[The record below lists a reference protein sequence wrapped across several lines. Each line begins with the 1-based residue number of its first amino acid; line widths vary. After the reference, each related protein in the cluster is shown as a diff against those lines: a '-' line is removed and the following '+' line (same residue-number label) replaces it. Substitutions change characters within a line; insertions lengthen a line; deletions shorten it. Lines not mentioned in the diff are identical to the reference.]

1 MTIINSVCFSYQS
14 APPGLYFVLNILT
27 EKRFTSLFLRVT
39 MATGIRSRKV
49 GFVMN
54 VLDTVGKTPLVQLSM
69 GGGRIFAKLE
79 KNNPAA
85 SIKDRVAYHM
95 IEDAVNRGALT
106 PGMKIVEPTSGNTGI
121 ALALVGKQ
129 LGYDVAI
136 VMPASMSDERKALI
150 RSFGAELILI
160 EEGGMQGAVDKA
172 KEMASTGE
180 YFMPDQFNNPANPRI
195 HELTTG
201 PEILSALEDDVA
213 VFVAGIGTG
222 GTVTGVGRAIKAKN
236 PEATIVGVEPAE
248 SPLIT
253 EKKAGTHKIQG
264 IGANFIPGN
273 YDPEVVDEVI
283 TVEGDEAIAMAKRL
297 SEQEGLSVGISSGA
311 NVAAAMK
318 LAERFEGNIVTVLP
332 DAAERYMSTELF

>member
-1 MTIINSVCFSYQS
+1 
-14 APPGLYFVLNILT
+14 
-27 EKRFTSLFLRVT
+27 
-39 MATGIRSRKV
+39 MAEGIRSRKV

-54 VLDTVGKTPLVQLSM
+54 ILDTVGKTPLVQLSM
-69 GGGRIFAKLE
+69 GGGRIYAKLE

-129 LGYDVAI
+129 LGYEVAI

-172 KEMASTGE
+172 KEMAATGE
-180 YFMPDQFNNPANPRI
+180 YFLPDQFNNPANPRI

-201 PEILSALEDDVA
+201 PEILSALDGDVA

-222 GTVTGVGRAIKAKN
+222 GTVTGVGRALKAEN
-236 PEATIVGVEPAE
+236 PDAYIVGVEPAE

-253 EKKAGTHKIQG
+253 ENKASAHKIQG

-273 YDPEVVDEVI
+273 YDPEVVNEVI
-283 TVEGDEAIAMAKRL
+283 TVKGDEAIAMAKRL
-297 SEQEGLSVGISSGA
+297 SAEEGLSVGISSGA
-311 NVAAAMK
+311 NVAAAMT
-318 LAERFEGNIVTVLP
+318 LSERFKGNIVTVLP

>member
-1 MTIINSVCFSYQS
+1 M
-14 APPGLYFVLNILT
+14 NI
-27 EKRFTSLFLRVT
+27 
-39 MATGIRSRKV
+39 
-49 GFVMN
+49 
-54 VLDTVGKTPLVQLSM
+54 LDTVGKTPLVQLSM

-85 SIKDRVAYHM
+85 SIKDRVAYNM
-95 IEDAVNRGALT
+95 IEEAVANGDLK

-121 ALALVGKQ
+121 ALAMVGKQ
-129 LGYDVAI
+129 MSYEVAI

-160 EEGGMQGAVDKA
+160 QEGGMQGAVDKA
-172 KEMASTGE
+172 KEMAATGE

-201 PEILSALEDDVA
+201 PEILSALDGDVSF
-213 VFVAGIGTG
+213 FVAGIVTG
-222 GTVTGVGRAIKAKN
+222 GTVTGVGRALKAKN
-236 PEATIVGVEPAE
+236 PEAYVVGVEPAE

-253 EKKAGTHKIQG
+253 ENRADDHKIQG

-283 TVEGDEAIAMAKRL
+283 TIKGDDAIAMAKKL
-297 SEQEGLSVGISSGA
+297 SAEEGLSVGISSGA
-311 NVAAAMK
+311 NVLAALK

>member
-1 MTIINSVCFSYQS
+1 MEE
-14 APPGLYFVLNILT
+14 A
-27 EKRFTSLFLRVT
+27 
-39 MATGIRSRKV
+39 
-49 GFVMN
+49 
-54 VLDTVGKTPLVQLSM
+54 
-69 GGGRIFAKLE
+69 
-79 KNNPAA
+79 
-85 SIKDRVAYHM
+85 VA
-95 IEDAVNRGALT
+95 RGDLK

-121 ALALVGKQ
+121 ALAMVGKQ
-129 LGYDVAI
+129 MGYEVAI

-172 KEMASTGE
+172 KEMEATGE
-180 YFMPDQFNNPANPRI
+180 YFMPDQFNNPANPRV

-201 PEILSALEDDVA
+201 PEILSALEGDVS

-222 GTVTGVGRAIKAKN
+222 GTVTGVGRALKAKN
-236 PEATIVGVEPAE
+236 PEAYIVGIEPAE

-253 EKKAGTHKIQG
+253 EKKAGPHKIQG

-273 YDPEVVDEVI
+273 YDPEVVDEVM
-283 TVEGDEAIAMAKRL
+283 TVAGDEAIAMAKKL
-297 SEQEGLSVGISSGA
+297 SAEEGLSVGISSGA
-311 NVAAAMK
+311 NVLAALK

>member
-1 MTIINSVCFSYQS
+1 M
-14 APPGLYFVLNILT
+14 NI
-27 EKRFTSLFLRVT
+27 
-39 MATGIRSRKV
+39 
-49 GFVMN
+49 
-54 VLDTVGKTPLVQLSM
+54 LDTVGKTPLVQLSM

-85 SIKDRVAYHM
+85 SIKDRVAYNM
-95 IEDAVNRGALT
+95 IEEAVANGDLK

-121 ALALVGKQ
+121 ALAMVGKQ
-129 LGYDVAI
+129 MSYEVAI

-160 EEGGMQGAVDKA
+160 QEGGMQGAVDKA
-172 KEMASTGE
+172 KEMAATGE

-201 PEILSALEDDVA
+201 PEILSALDGDVS

-222 GTVTGVGRAIKAKN
+222 GTVTGVGRALKAKN
-236 PEATIVGVEPAE
+236 PEAYVVGVEPAE

-253 EKKAGTHKIQG
+253 ENRADDHKIQG

-283 TVEGDEAIAMAKRL
+283 TIKGDDAIAMAKKL
-297 SEQEGLSVGISSGA
+297 SAEEGLSVGISSGA
-311 NVAAAMK
+311 NVLAALK

>member
-1 MTIINSVCFSYQS
+1 
-14 APPGLYFVLNILT
+14 
-27 EKRFTSLFLRVT
+27 
-39 MATGIRSRKV
+39 
-49 GFVMN
+49 MN

-85 SIKDRVAYHM
+85 SIKDRVAYGM
-95 IEDAVNRGALT
+95 IEDAAARGALK

-121 ALALVGKQ
+121 ALAMVGKQ
-129 LGYDVAI
+129 MGYEVAI

-150 RSFGAELILI
+150 HSFGAELILI
-160 EEGGMQGAVDKA
+160 EEGGMQGAVDRA
-172 KEMASTGE
+172 NEMAATGE

-201 PEILSALEDDVA
+201 PEILSALDGDVS

-222 GTVTGVGRAIKAKN
+222 GTVTGVGRALKAKN
-236 PEATIVGVEPAE
+236 PDTYIVGVEPAE

-253 EKKAGTHKIQG
+253 ENRADTHKIQG

-273 YDPEVVDEVI
+273 YDPEVVDEVM
-283 TVEGDEAIAMAKRL
+283 TVKGDDAIAMAKRL
-297 SEQEGLSVGISSGA
+297 SAEEGLSVGISSGA
-311 NVAAAMK
+311 NVLAAVK

>member
-1 MTIINSVCFSYQS
+1 
-14 APPGLYFVLNILT
+14 
-27 EKRFTSLFLRVT
+27 
-39 MATGIRSRKV
+39 
-49 GFVMN
+49 MN

-69 GGGRIFAKLE
+69 GDGRIFAKLE

-85 SIKDRVAYHM
+85 SIKDRVAYGM
-95 IEDAVNRGALT
+95 IEDAAARGALK

-121 ALALVGKQ
+121 ALAMVGKQ
-129 LGYDVAI
+129 MGYEVAI

-172 KEMASTGE
+172 NEMAATGE
-180 YFMPDQFNNPANPRI
+180 YFMPDQFNTPANPRI

-201 PEILSALEDDVA
+201 PEILSALDDDVS

-222 GTVTGVGRAIKAKN
+222 GTVTGVGRALKAKN
-236 PEATIVGVEPAE
+236 PDTYIVGVEPAE

-253 EKKAGTHKIQG
+253 ENRSDAHKIQG

-283 TVEGDEAIAMAKRL
+283 TVKGDDAIAMAKKL
-297 SEQEGLSVGISSGA
+297 SAEEGLSVGISSGA
-311 NVAAAMK
+311 NVLAAVK

>member
-1 MTIINSVCFSYQS
+1 M
-14 APPGLYFVLNILT
+14 NI
-27 EKRFTSLFLRVT
+27 
-39 MATGIRSRKV
+39 
-49 GFVMN
+49 
-54 VLDTVGKTPLVQLSM
+54 LDTVGKTPLVQLSM

-85 SIKDRVAYHM
+85 SIKDRVAYNM
-95 IEDAVNRGALT
+95 IEEAVARGDLK

-121 ALALVGKQ
+121 ALAMVGKQ
-129 LGYDVAI
+129 MGYEVAI

-160 EEGGMQGAVDKA
+160 QEGGMQGAVDKA
-172 KEMASTGE
+172 KEMAATGE
-180 YFMPDQFNNPANPRI
+180 YFMPDQFNNPANPRV

-201 PEILSALEDDVA
+201 PEILSALDGDVS

-222 GTVTGVGRAIKAKN
+222 GTVTGVGRALKAKN
-236 PEATIVGVEPAE
+236 SDAYIVGIEPAE

-283 TVEGDEAIAMAKRL
+283 TVAGDDAIAMAKRL
-297 SEQEGLSVGISSGA
+297 SAEEGLSVGISSGA
-311 NVAAAMK
+311 NVLAALK
-318 LAERFEGNIVTVLP
+318 LAERFDGNIVTVLP

>member
-1 MTIINSVCFSYQS
+1 M
-14 APPGLYFVLNILT
+14 NI
-27 EKRFTSLFLRVT
+27 
-39 MATGIRSRKV
+39 
-49 GFVMN
+49 
-54 VLDTVGKTPLVQLSM
+54 LDTVGKTPLVQLKM
-69 GGGRIFAKLE
+69 GGGRIYAKVE

-85 SIKDRVAYHM
+85 SIKDRVAYGM
-95 IEDAVNRGALT
+95 IEDAINRGALK

-121 ALALVGKQ
+121 ALAMVGKQ
-129 LGYDVAI
+129 LGYDVSI

-160 EEGGMQGAVDKA
+160 EDGGMQAAVDKA
-172 KEMASTGE
+172 KEMAAGGD

-201 PEILSALEDDVA
+201 PEILNALKDIA

-222 GTVTGVGRAIKAKN
+222 GTVTGVGRALKAKN
-236 PEATIVGVEPAE
+236 PHTRIVGVEPEE

-253 EKKAGTHKIQG
+253 QNKANSHKIQG

-273 YDPEVVDEVI
+273 YDPSVVDEVM
-283 TVEGDEAIAMAKRL
+283 TVRGDDAIAMAKKL
-297 SEQEGLSVGISSGA
+297 SAEEGLSVGISSGA
-311 NVAAAMK
+311 NVLAARK
-318 LAERFEGNIVTVLP
+318 LLETYEGNIVTVLP

>member
-1 MTIINSVCFSYQS
+1 
-14 APPGLYFVLNILT
+14 
-27 EKRFTSLFLRVT
+27 
-39 MATGIRSRKV
+39 
-49 GFVMN
+49 MN

-85 SIKDRVAYHM
+85 SIKDRVAYGM
-95 IEDAVNRGALT
+95 IEDAVARGALK

-121 ALALVGKQ
+121 ALAMVGRQ
-129 LGYDVAI
+129 MGYEVAI

-150 RSFGAELILI
+150 RSFGAKLILI

-172 KEMASTGE
+172 NEMAATGE

-201 PEILSALEDDVA
+201 PEILSALDGDVS

-222 GTVTGVGRAIKAKN
+222 GTVTGVGRALKAKN
-236 PEATIVGVEPAE
+236 PEAYVVGVEPAE

-253 EKKAGTHKIQG
+253 ENRADAHKIQG

-283 TVEGDEAIAMAKRL
+283 TVAGDDAIAMAKKL
-297 SEQEGLSVGISSGA
+297 SAEEGLSVGISSGA
-311 NVAAAMK
+311 NVLAAVK
-318 LAERFEGNIVTVLP
+318 LAERFDGNIVTVLP